1 MCEEGNVTVPVV
13 CTTMTEC
20 LSHQGERITAVG
32 VYTAYDP
39 YPGRKRDAE
48 LPSLVRL
55 AMEDSDEGPFLEAFW
70 SAAAVRPDEERER
83 MEGRRVRVVGTFYA
97 EQPAQPGSTGR
108 EATFGGP
115 CIHPVES
122 VSAFDDGAKER

>member
-20 LSHQGERITAVG
+20 LSRNGERITAVG
-32 VYTAYDP
+32 VYTLHDP
-39 YPGRKRDAE
+39 YPGRKRDAQ
-48 LPSLVRL
+48 LPPLVRL
-55 AMEDSDEGPFLEAFW
+55 AMEDSREGPFLEAFW
-70 SAAAVRPDEERER
+70 SPTAVRADEERER
-83 MEGRRVRVVGTFYA
+83 LEGRRVQVVGTFYA

-108 EATFGGP
+108 ETTFGGP

-122 VSAFDDGAKER
+122 VSLFDSGMKER